1 MAICKRYISHA
12 YHYVCMNALANP
24 SISPL
29 VWLVQMLLL
38 VKIGSTILQL
48 PWKES
53 IILLF
58 TVKSHD
64 IFLFCQAFVW
74 VGCDIDIRKMCEKR
88 IVPKHISYYCSIFIL
103 LVLDLLM
110 TVTSRQIKY
119 IVFEINIVRF
129 SIHIVYIRD
138 RKMVSSYCSCINII
152 SQSWIHRLLVI
163 VSNVQ
168 SCTITHFFLKVSACL
183 NIKNN
188 EIPIEFRCLW

>member
-58 TVKSHD
+58 IVKSRD
-64 IFLFCQAFVW
+64 IFPFCLTFVW

-103 LVLDLLM
+103 LGLDLWM

-119 IVFEINIVRF
+119 IVFEINVDHSI
-129 SIHIVYIRD
+129 IHIVTRID
-138 RKMVSSYCSCINII
+138 SRKWLVVIN
-152 SQSWIHRLLVI
+152 L
-163 VSNVQ
+163 
-168 SCTITHFFLKVSACL
+168 A
-183 NIKNN
+183 
-188 EIPIEFRCLW
+188 

>member
-12 YHYVCMNALANP
+12 YYYVCMNALANP

-58 TVKSHD
+58 TVKSRD
-64 IFLFCQAFVW
+64 IILFCLTFVW

-88 IVPKHISYYCSIFIL
+88 IVPQHISNYCSISIL
-103 LVLDLLM
+103 LGLDLWM

-119 IVFEINIVRF
+119 IVFEIHIVHF
-129 SIHIVYIRD
+129 SIHIVYIRVQ
-138 RKMVSSYCSCINII
+138 KGAN
-152 SQSWIHRLLVI
+152 WLV
-163 VSNVQ
+163 V
-168 SCTITHFFLKVSACL
+168 ITPA
-183 NIKNN
+183 
-188 EIPIEFRCLW
+188 